1 MPTSEL
7 HVVVGAGPVGRA
19 IALLLADGGHRVRV
33 VTRSGAGPEHPG
45 IERRAADASD
55 AATLRELSRGATAI
69 YNAAN
74 PPYHRWPE
82 LWPPIAAAMLGAA
95 EANGAVLATVSNL
108 YAYGPVDR
116 PLTESMP
123 LASTETKSQVRAQ
136 MWAEALAAHQAG
148 RARVVEVR
156 ASDYVGAR
164 AQSHLTRAAAPL
176 VARRT
181 VRVLGSA
188 DQPHSWTYTG
198 DTARL
203 LIAAAADPTA
213 HGRAWHVPSN
223 PPRTQRE
230 AVADMAEVAG
240 LPMVKVTIL
249 PTWVLRVGS
258 IFVPMLR
265 EVIPMLYQFTRPFV
279 LDDTAAR
286 ARFGIEPTPW
296 SQVLTETIE
305 GVTR

>member
-1 MPTSEL
+1 MTSTEL
-7 HVVVGAGPVGRA
+7 HVVVGAGPIGRA
-19 IALLLADGGHRVRV
+19 TALLLAEAGHHVRV
-33 VTRSGAGPEHPG
+33 VTRSGSGPEHG
-45 IERRAADASD
+45 AIERVAADASD
-55 AATLRELSRGATAI
+55 ADPLRALSVGATAI